1 MGEHRIGLP
10 EVAVK
15 VFNQLHLMTITYF
28 GAMFHQF
35 DTLLAYEQLV
45 MELAIL
51 SNTAEGVDFGIES

>member
-15 VFNQLHLMTITYF
+15 ILNQLHLMTITYF
-28 GAMFHQF
+28 GAMFRQF